1 MKDDDE
7 EESKEKIT
15 ELVEE
20 KNKKSIKEKR
30 SFFVRMVR
38 IEKLNKQQ
46 PTKFI
51 LYTCKLHHFKF
62 H

>member
-1 MKDDDE
+1 MKEPSTKDEDE
-7 EESKEKIT
+7 EDKEKIT

-38 IEKLNKQQ
+38 L
-46 PTKFI
+46 T
-51 LYTCKLHHFKF
+51 LL
-62 H
+62 

>member
-1 MKDDDE
+1 VKEPSTKDEDE
-7 EESKEKIT
+7 EDKEKIT

-38 IEKLNKQQ
+38 L
-46 PTKFI
+46 T
-51 LYTCKLHHFKF
+51 LL
-62 H
+62 